1 MADAPWAQQPNL
13 WLQWRHGEPSDS
25 VQQTGAVWPGRGRR
39 AVQVISVFNHA
50 GGVAKTSTVRDIGF
64 VLSDLGYRVL
74 LIDLDPQANLTRW
87 LGITG
92 DIAMEDTIYPAIIGQ
107 EDAEL
112 KLPEPR
118 EVHGMHII
126 PASLGLAVLERE
138 IISIIMGIVR
148 LREAVRK
155 LDGYD
160 FVLLDSPPSLGQ
172 LSALAVVAADS
183 VVVPVPTNRKGLDG
197 IPTVIRM
204 VREYRKA
211 APNLRIA
218 LFVLTQHDS
227 RTRHDR
233 DSLDAIRRQLV
244 SIAPVSTPL
253 ASRPA
258 YYSDT
263 QVSGVPV
270 PVYAP
275 GSAADHEIR
284 TVTGELL
291 AALGMKVPA

>member
-1 MADAPWAQQPNL
+1 VP
-13 WLQWRHGEPSDS
+13 ES
-25 VQQTGAVWPGRGRR
+25 AVTD
-39 AVQVISVFNHA
+39 VQVLTVFNHA

-64 VLSDLGYRVL
+64 ALSELGFRVL

-87 LGITG
+87 LGVPDEVGLDQTVAPGISG
-92 DIAMEDTIYPAIIGQ
+92 DADVDPGS
-107 EDAEL
+107 L
-112 KLPEPR
+112 RLPEPMS
-118 EVHGMHII
+118 VHGLHLI
-126 PASLGLAVLERE
+126 PSTLALAGMERE
-138 IISIIMGIVR
+138 LVNLFMGVVR
-148 LREAVRK
+148 LREAVRH
-155 LDGYD
+155 LSAYD
-160 FVLLDSPPSLGQ
+160 FVLIDSPPSLGQ
-172 LSALAVVAADS
+172 LSALAVVAADR
-183 VVVPVPTNRKGLDG
+183 VIVPVPTNRKGLDG

-211 APNLRIA
+211 APNLAIA
-218 LFVLTQHDS
+218 LFVLTQHDR

-233 DSLDAIRRQLV
+233 DSLDVIRAQLPAV
-244 SIAPVSTPL
+244 APVSTPL
-253 ASRPA
+253 SSRPA
-258 YYSDT
+258 VYSDT